1 MFMRYFKF
9 SERSLWLANPS
20 RVMGLSVR
28 VAMMHSKPSRGWRT
42 RVAVRVFAFA
52 LQREEF
58 GEFFERPLSG
68 ALWTIAAC
76 ALNNRSRCRPNSNSG

>member
-1 MFMRYFKF
+1 
-9 SERSLWLANPS
+9 
-20 RVMGLSVR
+20 
-28 VAMMHSKPSRGWRT
+28 
-42 RVAVRVFAFA
+42 VAVRVFAFA